1 MAGHLRVVDGQ
12 LRARVSGYALA
23 GDEPVGETAGFEER
37 RERFEVVARDVPA
50 VGARIGGEFE
60 FVEVLQRLERACGG
74 HAVQPAHVLLQ
85 SGQVIQ
91 AGRPVIHPLP
101 AHGHDAEAAAF
112 DLAAQQHR
120 RVLAVDPFAGEPPSA
135 HVRDH
140 GPERHRLVASYLPV
154 AFRDHGERRRLH
166 AAHAEPCVVE
176 QRVRAAR
183 VHAGQPVRLR
193 PDLRRPCEPPVFGF
207 GFHRPPR
214 GLDGLRLQAR
224 HPQAQFRLA
233 RAFHVRDAA
242 EDGLALA
249 VWVAGVDEAIHVRA
263 ADQLHDLPV
272 PGAGTAFGADLPL
285 PMAGRVHRQ
294 RVQAPFAPIPVLV
307 VLWHG
312 EVDQVALRPCHEQL
326 AALIASVPLDGRGA
340 QRLRDGRGDRF
351 LFRDDESHSRSF
363 RFSGFLDSCPTCEGR
378 RGNPFPAG
386 PGWRGVAKVRRRS
399 RAAARTRR
407 RWQAPR
413 SA

>member
-74 HAVQPAHVLLQ
+74 HAVHAAHVLLQ
-85 SGQVIQ
+85 AGQVIQ

-183 VHAGQPVRLR
+183 VHADQPVRLR
-193 PDLRRPCEPPVFGF
+193 PDLRRPCEPLVFGF

-249 VWVAGVDEAIHVRA
+249 VGVTGVDEAIHVRA
-263 ADQLHDLPV
+263 PDQLHDLPV
-272 PGAGTAFGADLPL
+272 PGAGTALGADLPL

-312 EVDQVALRPCHEQL
+312 EVDQVALRPRHEQL
-326 AALIASVPLDGRGA
+326 AALIASVLLDGRGA

-351 LFRDDESHSRSF
+351 LFRDDESHSRGSF
-363 RFSGFLDSCPTCEGR
+363 HWFSFSVFPT
-378 RGNPFPAG
+378 
-386 PGWRGVAKVRRRS
+386 
-399 RAAARTRR
+399 
-407 RWQAPR
+407 
-413 SA
+413 

>member
-37 RERFEVVARDVPA
+37 RERFEVVVRDVPA

-91 AGRPVIHPLP
+91 AGRPVVHPP
-101 AHGHDAEAAAF
+101 PVHGHDAEAAAF
-112 DLAAQQHR
+112 GLAAQQHR
-120 RVLAVDPFAGEPPSA
+120 RILAVDPFAGEPPSA

-140 GPERHRLVASYLPV
+140 GPERHRFVVPDLPV

-183 VHAGQPVRLR
+183 VHADQPVRLR
-193 PDLRRPCEPPVFGF
+193 PDLRRPCEPLVFGF

-249 VWVAGVDEAIHVRA
+249 VWVAGVDEAIHIRA
-263 ADQLHDLPV
+263 PDQLHDLPV
-272 PGAGTAFGADLPL
+272 AGSRAALGADLPL

-312 EVDQVALRPCHEQL
+312 EVDQVALRPRHEQL
-326 AALIASVPLDGRGA
+326 AALIASVLLDGRGA

-351 LFRDDESHSRSF
+351 LFRDDESHSRGSF
-363 RFSGFLDSCPTCEGR
+363 HWFSFSVFPT
-378 RGNPFPAG
+378 
-386 PGWRGVAKVRRRS
+386 
-399 RAAARTRR
+399 
-407 RWQAPR
+407 
-413 SA
+413 